1 VGAEAKTPEAVAE
14 EHATELKLM
23 AFSSGLAFAG
33 IGLAAYFFLRRRD
46 VTDRI
51 AASFAGLH
59 RLLLNK
65 YFVDEAYDAV
75 IVQPIYRMSERG
87 LWKVVDVR
95 LIDGAVNTA
104 GASVEGWSAVL
115 RRLQTGSVR
124 AYALSIFVGVVVIL
138 GYYVW
143 R

>member
-1 VGAEAKTPEAVAE
+1 
-14 EHATELKLM
+14 M
-23 AFSSGLAFAG
+23 AFSSGIAFTG

-51 AASFAGLH
+51 AASFAGVH

-75 IVQPIYRMSERG
+75 IVQPVYRVSDRG
-87 LWKVVDVR
+87 LWKIVDAG

-104 GASVEGWSAVL
+104 GESVSGWSQVL
-115 RRLQTGSVR
+115 RLLQTGSIR